1 MAKVQGF
8 CHQKND
14 YLKIVPV
21 TLMCMEVSKRDKQ
34 NHWIDEIKKNSCLFS
49 TTHLLCCSVSVS
61 VQVENDYSHAAT
73 VS

>member
-14 YLKIVPV
+14 YLKIVSV
-21 TLMCMEVSKRDKQ
+21 TLMCGSVDKQ
-34 NHWIDEIKKNSCLFS
+34 KHWIDEIKKNSCLFS
-49 TTHLLCCSVSVS
+49 TTHLFCCSVSVS
-61 VQVENDYSHAAT
+61 VRVENDYSHAAT